1 VTKLLTRDEVCECT
15 FTTGTGQARPEK
27 CEHGNRYWTERQLNP
42 PERKPLA
49 QKSAKRQAEEESGK
63 RPKQRRG
70 STLKRGNG
78 FQASKAQRDKVR
90 LLPCVGCG
98 HGADFPDETGVD
110 PAHLWPRGKGGCD
123 HPDCVIPLC
132 RTCHRLFDQGEL
144 DLLPRLAGTEAWAK
158 EQAHP
163 ILAHGVSP
171 VELVR
176 RLSGGAYE
184 FVKLVERERDSVA
197 A

>member
-1 VTKLLTRDEVCECT
+1 MGKKREV
-15 FTTGTGQARPEK
+15 A
-27 CEHGNRYWTERQLNP
+27 CEHRNVFKKPGVGP
-42 PERKPLA
+42 KPRKPLA
-49 QKSAKRQAEEESGK
+49 QKSAKRQAEEDSGA
-63 RPKQRRG
+63 RPKQRG
-70 STLKRGNG
+70 TLKPGKG
-78 FQASKAQRDKVR
+78 FSASKAQRDKVR

-98 HGADFPDETGVD
+98 HGDDGFGFQEETGVD

-123 HPDCVIPLC
+123 HPDCVLPLC

-176 RLSGGAYE
+176 RLSGGSYE
-184 FVKLVERERDSVA
+184 FVKRSDLQPSPTNKGSVA
-197 A
+197 APEGAA

>member
-1 VTKLLTRDEVCECT
+1 MLWECSQGCTEERPKSKGHPGRCRKHAEAFRYTKDLK
-15 FTTGTGQARPEK
+15 TTTS
-27 CEHGNRYWTERQLNP
+27 LN
-42 PERKPLA
+42 
-49 QKSAKRQAEEESGK
+49 QKSAKRQAEEDAGT
-63 RPKQRRG
+63 RPRRRR
-70 STLKRGNG
+70 STLKQGKG
-78 FQASKAQRDKVR
+78 FAASDAQRKKIEGLV
-90 LLPCVGCG
+90 CAGCG
-98 HGADFPDETGVD
+98 AEGNPSVPID

-132 RTCHRLFDQGEL
+132 RTCHRLFDEGKLEL
-144 DLLPRLAGTEAWAK
+144 LERLAGTEAWAV

-176 RLSGGAYE
+176 RLSGGEYE
-184 FVKLVERERDSVA
+184 FVKRSPERDSVA